1 MDSAR
6 IVLPSEWK
14 SQFFV
19 PLPAANG
26 SAAESISRSSKIP
39 VLDSEQTESSYL
51 SMALLNI
58 VFTDIF
64 EVGDVNRGG
73 KKFDRVSR
81 LNATS
86 EAADTEII
94 LDINT
99 EIYPIKIS
107 DKFTLTL
114 ATSLSL
120 DAVAAAA
127 SASTASKKET
137 WRDTSS
143 GKSLADEY
151 EYVMYGKVYKYDE
164 SGGKNLATV
173 YISFGGLLLVVSGE
187 PIDLLVGQEVYLL
200 MRKNS

>member
-1 MDSAR
+1 M
-6 IVLPSEWK
+6 K
-14 SQFFV
+14 
-19 PLPAANG
+19 
-26 SAAESISRSSKIP
+26 
-39 VLDSEQTESSYL
+39 
-51 SMALLNI
+51 NI

-81 LNATS
+81 INATS

-120 DAVAAAA
+120 DAVAAT

-187 PIDLLVGQEVYLL
+187 PVDLLVGQEVYLL